1 VDFEVPF
8 HDVDALR
15 VVWHGHYYKYA
26 ELARTK
32 LMRTCG
38 LDGEELL
45 KTGYGLY
52 VVESKCRYVSP
63 LRYADGARATA
74 WFKDVA
80 NRLNIGFEITN
91 LSTGSRAAKGH
102 TILATVDEAGALL
115 LHTPKAIRK
124 RIRERPASESGEQA

>member
-1 VDFEVPF
+1 MIAVGERVSVDFEVPF

-32 LMRTCG
+32 LLRACG
-38 LDGEELL
+38 LDGEDLL

-52 VVESKCRYVSP
+52 VVETKCRYVAP
-63 LRYADGARATA
+63 LRYGEEGRATA

-80 NRLNIGFEITN
+80 NRLNIAFEITN
-91 LSTGSRAAKGH
+91 RSTGGRAAKGH
-102 TILATVDEAGALL
+102 TILAFVDEAGELL
-115 LHTPKAIRK
+115 LNTPTAIRK
-124 RIRERPASESGEQA
+124 RIEP